1 MDNHINEV
9 FLFIKLSSDKFLWL
23 QVLVSTHRL
32 PKPSFSRC
40 TTCTVIN
47 LLNQLSTGSKDMQP
61 TAAVVMDQ
69 RLGVIKG
76 NVTCSSKIM
85 LETFKIPSPHA
96 ALLTPSLLVTLRS
109 LSEYSFQ
116 GVNYLPQLIWGILRD
131 NILAAR
137 LLRGYD

>member
-1 MDNHINEV
+1 
-9 FLFIKLSSDKFLWL
+9 
-23 QVLVSTHRL
+23 
-32 PKPSFSRC
+32 
-40 TTCTVIN
+40 
-47 LLNQLSTGSKDMQP
+47 MQSI
-61 TAAVVMDQ
+61 AAVVMDQ

-76 NVTCSSKIM
+76 NVTSSYEIT

-131 NILAAR
+131 NILVAR
-137 LLRGYD
+137 LLRGYDWEKDSSQPDLVNEGVCK

>member
-1 MDNHINEV
+1 
-9 FLFIKLSSDKFLWL
+9 
-23 QVLVSTHRL
+23 
-32 PKPSFSRC
+32 
-40 TTCTVIN
+40 
-47 LLNQLSTGSKDMQP
+47 MQP

-76 NVTCSSKIM
+76 NVTSSSETM

-96 ALLTPSLLVTLRS
+96 ALLTLSLLVTLRS

>member
-1 MDNHINEV
+1 
-9 FLFIKLSSDKFLWL
+9 
-23 QVLVSTHRL
+23 
-32 PKPSFSRC
+32 
-40 TTCTVIN
+40 
-47 LLNQLSTGSKDMQP
+47 MQP

-76 NVTCSSKIM
+76 NVTSSSEIM

-96 ALLTPSLLVTLRS
+96 ALLTQSLLVTLRS